1 MARFAECFEFD
12 RAGDLRAGTP
22 EQRARILAEM
32 DQFLVFG
39 NPLHRTLQ
47 AVDRVINRQGVH
59 YVNITFTTG
68 LIGSANW
75 MTIYLNH
82 THSPEIAA
90 FYFWHELGHV
100 VGIDVFNPQDRG
112 EPWAESFVPWIYDGT
127 PVDSPVWQRLEPAVQ
142 AILLP

>member
-1 MARFAECFEFD
+1 MNLFKRRRFAECFEFD
-12 RAGDLRAGTP
+12 RAGDLRVGTP
-22 EQRARILAEM
+22 EQRARIHAEI

-68 LIGSANW
+68 LIGWANW
-75 MTIYLNH
+75 MTIYLNYEF
-82 THSPEIAA
+82 PPDLVA

-100 VGIDVFNPQDRG
+100 VGLNVFNPQDRS
-112 EPWAESFVPWIYDGT
+112 EEWAEAFTSWVYNGCPE
-127 PVDSPVWQRLEPAVQ
+127 DSPVWQRLEPLV
-142 AILLP
+142 